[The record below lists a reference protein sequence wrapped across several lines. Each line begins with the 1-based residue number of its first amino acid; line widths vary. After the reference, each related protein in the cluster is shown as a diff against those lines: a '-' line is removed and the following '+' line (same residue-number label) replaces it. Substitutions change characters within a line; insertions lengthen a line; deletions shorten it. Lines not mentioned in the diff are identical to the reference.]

1 MIRKHCQCFGKIDT
15 LKKIINTAQN
25 AVSFEKGEDT
35 LKMGITSITS
45 ITITINT
52 LKMGTRRRARTA
64 VRTITIIILILF
76 FYLLYLLVA
85 VCLFIKQCLSLSCSV
100 KH

>member
-1 MIRKHCQCFGKIDT
+1 MIRKHCQCFGKIDK

-25 AVSFEKGEDT
+25 ADYCEEGED
-35 LKMGITSITS
+35 
-45 ITITINT
+45 T

-64 VRTITIIILILF
+64 VRPITIIILILSF
-76 FYLLYLLVA
+76 IRCICLLLCACLINNVYLCLV
-85 VCLFIKQCLSLSCSV
+85 LSNIA